1 MPRSKRT
8 QCAPRKPGRP
18 SKLTPALQAQIVEAL
33 RAGNFA
39 EVAARHVGIASST
52 FYDWMKRGANGERRF
67 SEFADAISEAEAFAQ
82 ARAVTIIANAMAVD
96 WRAAAFFLERKF
108 QEQWGRHDR
117 TDVTMT
123 TKRDE
128 DLERRLLKG
137 REANAKGLKA

>member
-1 MPRSKRT
+1 MPRSKGT
-8 QCAPRKPGRP
+8 QGAPRKPGRP
-18 SKLTPALQAQIVEAL
+18 SKLTPALQAQIVEAI
-33 RAGNFA
+33 RAGNYA

-128 DLERRLLKG
+128 EIERRLLKG
-137 REANAKGLKA
+137 RELNAKALKV